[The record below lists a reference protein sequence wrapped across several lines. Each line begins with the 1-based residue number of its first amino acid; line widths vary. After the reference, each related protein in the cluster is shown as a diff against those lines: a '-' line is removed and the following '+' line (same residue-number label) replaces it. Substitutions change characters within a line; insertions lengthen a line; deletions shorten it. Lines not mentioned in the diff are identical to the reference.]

1 MPAGL
6 WTSVSSSARA
16 YSAQAP
22 DDGQVQ
28 TPKTSSPGA
37 NRVTVLPVAST
48 VPAMSNPGTPNFGP
62 RRPLVNR
69 TGKGEPRT
77 PKTSPMWSPAAW
89 TRTSTSRS
97 PIAGR
102 SISRLTS
109 TSGPPYRSW
118 TIACTDL
125 SSLVSRGAYGISI

>member
-1 MPAGL
+1 MSA
-6 WTSVSSSARA
+6 SSSARA

-28 TPKTSSPGA
+28 MPKTSSPGA
-37 NRVTVLPVAST
+37 NRVTALPVAST
-48 VPAMSNPGTPNFGP
+48 VPAMSYPGTPSFGP

-69 TGKGEPRT
+69 TGNGEPRT
-77 PKTSPMWSPAAW
+77 PNTSPMWSPAAC
-89 TRTSTSRS
+89 TRTSTCRS
-97 PIAGR
+97 PIAGL

-118 TIACTDL
+118 TIACTGR
-125 SSLVSRGAYGISI
+125 SSCWSRSCCLWHKHMA